1 MNWQQ
6 LSIYYI
12 KWGGGRVK
20 KVPYFEDMKTSGE
33 EETKD
38 VTRGKVVVI
47 SIKMVW
53 WSKVK
58 IKAAAKES
66 AGASVLIDHEQC
78 RITSDELPGLYF
90 WEGRKS
96 MWSKTFLKCK
106 IGVKIYFNNKNEVAF
121 A

>member
-1 MNWQQ
+1 MIWQQ
-6 LSIYYI
+6 LSIYSI
-12 KWGGGRVK
+12 KWEGGRVK

-33 EETKD
+33 EEAKD
-38 VTRGKVVVI
+38 VTGGKVVVI

-53 WSKVK
+53 WSRVK

-66 AGASVLIDHEQC
+66 AGASVLIDHEHC

-96 MWSKTFLKCK
+96 MWSKTC
-106 IGVKIYFNNKNEVAF
+106 VKMYLNNKNEVAF